1 MDKGSRMQPKDY
13 TEEWYQE
20 AVTPQYSSILQEIL
34 AANRKVKSISHIL
47 TNNQVHFSS
56 WDMSISKILIRKWL
70 HWKHEYT
77 QKIKNKSGF

>member
-13 TEEWYQE
+13 IEEWYQK
-20 AVTPQYSSILQEIL
+20 AITPQYSSILQEIL
-34 AANRKVKSISHIL
+34 AENRKVKSILHIL

-77 QKIKNKSGF
+77 

>member
-13 TEEWYQE
+13 IEEWYQK
-20 AVTPQYSSILQEIL
+20 VVMPQYSSILQEIL

-77 QKIKNKSGF
+77 LKIKTKNSF